1 MFLDQRRQRIRILA
15 EIAVVPVD
23 GFAYHRQ
30 VAAQYGFLGVL
41 HGTKVAR
48 HRNGQQHADDAHD
61 DEQLDQGESAP
72 PRQFGWVTT
81 HDTRSRSVPFPA
93 PGYTH
98 RTHRPPAA
106 APTPDSCNCAVPRYP
121 RPLRWHRE
129 TSDRAAPAA
138 GNTS

>member
-61 DEQLDQGESAP
+61 HEQLDQGESATAP
-72 PRQFGWVTT
+72 KSDGVTT

-106 APTPDSCNCAVPRYP
+106 DPTAGSCNCAVPRYP
-121 RPLRWHRE
+121 PPPRRHRG
-129 TSDRAAPAA
+129 TWDRAARVA